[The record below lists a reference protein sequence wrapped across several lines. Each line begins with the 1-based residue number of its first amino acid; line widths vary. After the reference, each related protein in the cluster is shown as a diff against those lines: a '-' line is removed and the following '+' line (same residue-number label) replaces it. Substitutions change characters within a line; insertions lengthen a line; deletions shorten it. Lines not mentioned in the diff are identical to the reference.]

1 MGERISTWCYLS
13 KVELCKQVLSKCMC
27 VESFKVSFHLNVLHW
42 FFQDFYQKYY
52 QSSSIIL
59 CHNLSVY
66 AGGARNLY
74 FAFWA
79 GRLTSLP
86 VSPRTLSTAET
97 AAIRI
102 GGFQSSK
109 NHNKFHKFQWIILHF
124 WHNFWHKSFWGQNSV
139 FMQVITM
146 LIY

>member
-1 MGERISTWCYLS
+1 MREYQRGAICPKWNYVNKFYLNVCVLSLS
-13 KVELCKQVLSKCMC
+13 KFHFIWKYCK
-27 VESFKVSFHLNVLHW
+27 W
-42 FFQDFYQKYY
+42 FIQDFYQKYY
-52 QSSSIIL
+52 PSSSTSIL
-59 CHNLSVY
+59 HNLSVY
-66 AGGARNLY
+66 TGGARNLY
-74 FAFWA
+74 FAFAFWA

-109 NHNKFHKFQWIILHF
+109 NHNKFHKFQWILHF
-124 WHNFWHKSFWGQNSV
+124 WHNFWHTSFWGQNSV
-139 FMQVITM
+139 FMQVIKM